1 MINGKHI
8 LIGLGIAGG
17 IGGIAYLLSLKR
29 LSGELEVVTKASID
43 KITLSGLVMRVD
55 VTLKNPTGGSVTVKQ
70 PFVKMIYGNSTF
82 ATSQVQD
89 KDYEIPKF
97 GEVKM
102 EPVFINLN
110 FLTLATSVPG
120 MLKEYRTSGKF
131 NILVNTITTINN
143 NIPYNKLDTIA
154 IGSGKQG

>member
-43 KITLSGLVMRVD
+43 KITLSGLVLRVD
-55 VTLKNPTGGSVTVKQ
+55 VTLKNPTGGSVMVKQ

-131 NILVNTITTINN
+131 NITVNTITTINN

>member
-1 MINGKHI
+1 
-8 LIGLGIAGG
+8 
-17 IGGIAYLLSLKR
+17 
-29 LSGELEVVTKASID
+29 
-43 KITLSGLVMRVD
+43 LSGLVLRVD
-55 VTLKNPTGGSVTVKQ
+55 VTLKNPTGGSVMVKQ

-131 NILVNTITTINN
+131 NITVNTITTINN

>member
-43 KITLSGLVMRVD
+43 KITLSGLVLRVD
-55 VTLKNPTGGSVTVKQ
+55 VTLKNPTGGSVMVKQ